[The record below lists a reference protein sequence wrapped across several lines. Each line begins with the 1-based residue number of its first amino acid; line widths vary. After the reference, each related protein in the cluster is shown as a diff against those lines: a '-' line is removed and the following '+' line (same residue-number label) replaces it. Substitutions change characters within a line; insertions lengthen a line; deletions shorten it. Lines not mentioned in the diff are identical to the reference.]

1 MFRTLTFGFVLGLV
15 ATVAAVYYFPAV
27 NQYRES
33 SVISVAPNGGNSEA
47 FYVNIPMDRIMV
59 GIPDQAEPVPPGL
72 LWPDDEAFADV
83 RAELFKVRNARDT
96 VVGVASRVAAQNGE
110 FGATIEW
117 SVHLPARGTFF
128 ATIPPESADGL
139 RRTGSLRAGTRE
151 FRQMSG
157 TVSERWISNTND
169 VDEDAPDGRI
179 EISTLLVGEHAH
191 ADLDEDFV
199 EGAL

>member
-15 ATVAAVYYFPAV
+15 ATVTAVYYFPAV
-27 NQYRES
+27 NQHREA

-47 FYVNIPMDRIMV
+47 FYVKIPMDRIMV

-72 LWPDDEAFADV
+72 SWPDDEVFADV
-83 RAELFKVRNARDT
+83 RAEIFKVRNARDT
-96 VVGVASRVAAQNGE
+96 VVGVASRMAAQNSE

-117 SVHLPARGTFF
+117 AVHLPARGTFF
-128 ATIPPESADGL
+128 ATISPESVDGV

-151 FRQMSG
+151 FRPMSG
-157 TVSERWISNTND
+157 TVSERWISNIND
-169 VDEDAPDGRI
+169 LDEDAPDGRI
-179 EISTLLVGEHAH
+179 EISTLFVGEHAQ
-191 ADLDEDFV
+191 AELDEEFV